1 MLLNKTFSLK
11 VSTTIRDFCQI
22 VLKSRFPGDPI
33 RQEINDSD
41 GEKLNFACPYCGDSA
56 HDPNKKRGHLYLA
69 SGTYKCYNDGCSV
82 WVPLDRFVSNFA
94 IKYGLEVPNFSKKP
108 EFKPKL
114 SPKKKGFLIEFLI
127 NREVGRKL
135 LDFGELVSRFSL
147 KPCKDAESGSLVAQ
161 FVETR
166 GIDRLQSFEQSC
178 YYDSRQDKIYIFNL
192 DLRSGKVLGF
202 ALRKLDDASPGP
214 KYNIK
219 NYSELKKNG
228 LVRGMEDEFIS
239 EIDQLNNYFNI
250 LNVDFT
256 RKVTITEGQIDSM
269 FVDNCI
275 ATTGVTKSK
284 TLLHSLVTKKNSRVL
299 FDNDRAGKEQTIEL
313 LKKGYS
319 VFLWNKVVY
328 ALRRDY
334 PESMRQIREIK
345 DVNDLY
351 RFIRSKDPGL
361 DFAKFNLFI
370 DRYFSNSPFDLLLV

>member
-147 KPCKDAESGSLVAQ
+147 KPCKDADAGSLVAQ

-202 ALRKLDDASPGP
+202 ALRKLDDAAPGP

-284 TLLHSLVTKKNSRVL
+284 ALLHSLVTKKNSRIL
-299 FDNDRAGKEQTIEL
+299 FDNDKAGKGQTIEL

-319 VFLWNKVVY
+319 VFLWNKAIY

-334 PESMRQIREIK
+334 PESMAAIRKIK
-345 DVNDLY
+345 DVNDL
-351 RFIRSKDPGL
+351 FKFLSTKDPGM
-361 DFAKFNLFI
+361 DFSKFNGFI
-370 DRYFSNSPFDLLLV
+370 DRYFSDSPFDLLLV